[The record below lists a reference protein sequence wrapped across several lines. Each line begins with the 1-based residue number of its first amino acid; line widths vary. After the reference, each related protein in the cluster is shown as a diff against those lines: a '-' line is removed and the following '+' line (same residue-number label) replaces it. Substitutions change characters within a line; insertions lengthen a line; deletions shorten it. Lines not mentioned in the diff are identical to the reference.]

1 MKKLFFDDQSH
12 IADEFVIFDDHTNQ
26 LARLAFH
33 KINAYKLSLQNQAF
47 CMSRNELQDL
57 IKATLLNYTHPCT
70 ILQLVNYFNDCS
82 EN

>member
-1 MKKLFFDDQSH
+1 MIKLFFDDQSH
-12 IADEFVIFDDHTNQ
+12 IADEFSIIEDHTSQ

-57 IKATLLNYTHPCT
+57 IKATLFNYTHPCT
-70 ILQLVNYFNDCS
+70 ILQQVNYFNDCT